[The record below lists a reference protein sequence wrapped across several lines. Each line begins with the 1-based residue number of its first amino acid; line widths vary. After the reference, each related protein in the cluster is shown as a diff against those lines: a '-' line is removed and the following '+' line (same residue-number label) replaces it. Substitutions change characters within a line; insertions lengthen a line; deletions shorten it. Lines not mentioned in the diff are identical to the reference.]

1 MSIRLRQSTANF
13 TQYLIVGTIVFVK
26 VVLRRIAI
34 RTDKLIGDITSRAA
48 LNRLNIIVITPLDI
62 FNKVFVIPNLAVKDQ
77 GRLINLKLLI
87 LR

>member
-13 TQYLIVGTIVFVK
+13 TQYLIVGTVVFVK
-26 VVLRRIAI
+26 EVLRRIAI
-34 RTDKLIGDITSRAA
+34 RTDKIIGDITSRAA
-48 LNRLNIIVITPLDI
+48 FNRLNIIVITPLDI

-77 GRLINLKLLI
+77 RRLINLKLLI